1 MAIKSTIFKIDL
13 QITDLDRN
21 YYQTHALTIARH
33 PSETDERMIVRVIA
47 FALHAHASL
56 EFGKGL
62 SAEDEPDLWRRDL
75 TGTIEQWIE
84 VGLPDEKRIR
94 RACGRAAQVIVLT
107 YGGRTA
113 DLWWGQ
119 NQALLKKQD
128 KLTVINLPH
137 AQTQALAR
145 QVVRNMQINCT
156 IQDGEP
162 WLLIDGESMHL
173 LPEMRQG

>member
-84 VGLPDEKRIR
+84 VGLPDGHSDFAKTKDKNSITAPQAPLYRLR
-94 RACGRAAQVIVLT
+94 NFRT
-107 YGGRTA
+107 HKPGGWTFTF
-113 DLWWGQ
+113 
-119 NQALLKKQD
+119 LKNFSSS
-128 KLTVINLPH
+128 TP
-137 AQTQALAR
+137 A
-145 QVVRNMQINCT
+145 
-156 IQDGEP
+156 
-162 WLLIDGESMHL
+162 
-173 LPEMRQG
+173 